1 MEHTLRTMAAV
12 VAASA
17 VACLPSCHSNEGSA
31 QTDAP
36 QVDVASVIEDSV
48 VIYKDYPGTLTAVN
62 SVDVVGRVNG
72 YLRSQNYTDGST
84 VGKGALLFTI
94 EDAQYRDAVGQ
105 AEAQLQTARST
116 YDYAMRQ
123 YEAMKKAL
131 ESDAVSQIE
140 VV

>member
-17 VACLPSCHSNEGSA
+17 VACLPSCHGNERSA

-94 EDAQYRDAVGQ
+94 EDAQYRDAVSN
-105 AEAQLQTARST
+105 RSPLFRRCRPGCS
-116 YDYAMRQ
+116 YA
-123 YEAMKKAL
+123 
-131 ESDAVSQIE
+131 
-140 VV
+140 